1 MKIKNN
7 FGPNASGWGGQYQI
21 DTNLALALQRKYPD
35 VFVADVIPGSQIT
48 PARLA
53 NNHININLGYD
64 MVNAFMS
71 QDKKHEALVKKAFK
85 AKESKLWPEWDLQDW
100 IYCKEKY
107 LGACQKAGVAIADT
121 IFVSNGINP
130 AEVLKKVQAKGW
142 KRFFIKPAHLCSFG
156 FAGGRFVTKECLA
169 DQSILTKY
177 QREAAAG
184 HKHFLVQPYVLQPNG
199 QVFDEVR
206 NWFINGKWAYA
217 IYTDGTDDDAVWGL
231 VKGGKKD
238 HLIEATRKTAE
249 AAYKEVLKVARW
261 RGKAV
266 APPMMRVDVG
276 VVAVGDSKTKV
287 KTFINEIETE
297 AATWLVR
304 YVPFD
309 IQKRMVD
316 EYPIKFYEFINGLKA
331 GEKKPDADAMR
342 KLEELVNKLTQG
354 NKRKYCAEPSPAK
367 RVKKA

>member
-1 MKIKNN
+1 M
-7 FGPNASGWGGQYQI
+7 G
-21 DTNLALALQRKYPD
+21 
-35 VFVADVIPGSQIT
+35 
-48 PARLA
+48 
-53 NNHININLGYD
+53 
-64 MVNAFMS
+64 
-71 QDKKHEALVKKAFK
+71 
-85 AKESKLWPEWDLQDW
+85 
-100 IYCKEKY
+100 
-107 LGACQKAGVAIADT
+107 
-121 IFVSNGINP
+121 
-130 AEVLKKVQAKGW
+130 
-142 KRFFIKPAHLCSFG
+142 
-156 FAGGRFVTKECLA
+156 TKECLA
-169 DQSILTKY
+169 DTSILKKY
-177 QREAAAG
+177 QEDEAKD
-184 HKHFLVQPYVLQPNG
+184 HKHFLIQPYILQPNG

-206 NWFINGKWAYA
+206 NWFINGKLSYA

-276 VVAVGDSKTKV
+276 VVQVGQSETKV

-316 EYPIKFYEFINGLKA
+316 EYPKKFYELIKGLKA
-331 GEKKPDADAMR
+331 GEKKPDPEAMS
-342 KLEELVNKLTQG
+342 KLEQLVQKLKKHEIDCKAAV
-354 NKRKYCAEPSPAK
+354 KRKSDVQKISAK
-367 RVKKA
+367 